1 MGKAGTQSD
10 RARAEREALEA
21 VRRVPPGQLDALLQ
35 ALAGGLTEGFPHYT
49 GVYFY
54 WMDGDN
60 SLLLRAFSGR
70 PTEHLRIPIERGICG
85 RAAREKRTVIVDDVQ
100 ADPSYLACS
109 LETRSEIVVPILRD
123 GEVLGEI
130 DIDGDDRAAYG
141 ADDRKFLEELASL
154 IAARA

>member
-1 MGKAGTQSD
+1 MGKAVARGD
-10 RARAEREALEA
+10 RAGAEREALEA
-21 VRRVPPGQLDALLQ
+21 VGRSAPGRLDAVLQ
-35 ALAGGLTEGFPHYT
+35 DLASGLKDAFPHYT

-70 PTEHLRIPIERGICG
+70 PTEHVRIPIERGICG

-100 ADPSYLACS
+100 ADSSYLACS
-109 LETRSEIVVPILRD
+109 LETKSEIVVPILKD
-123 GEVLGEI
+123 GRVLGEI

-141 ADDRKFLEELASL
+141 EADRRFLEQLASL